1 MNKIENYICLTKK
14 AKALI
19 KQHNLQDA
27 VHYREKA
34 TEIAKNYTL
43 EDLVSN
49 FDSIGW
55 KVDIEGVTKEL
66 LRAKKIYKQNGRKF
80 NEFSIG
86 ELLLGNFAD
95 AYAERRGR

>member
-1 MNKIENYICLTKK
+1 MTKIENYICLTKK
-14 AKALI
+14 ANTLI

-27 VHYREKA
+27 IHYRERA

-43 EDLVSN
+43 EDLVSD

-66 LRAKKIYKQNGRKF
+66 LRAKKIYKENGRKF
-80 NEFSIG
+80 NELSIG

>member
-1 MNKIENYICLTKK
+1 MNKIEKYICLTKK
-14 AKALI
+14 ANALI

-27 VHYREKA
+27 VHYREMA
-34 TEIAKNYTL
+34 TQIAKNYTL
-43 EDLVSN
+43 EDLVSD

-66 LRAKKIYKQNGRKF
+66 LRAKKIYKENGRKF
-80 NEFSIG
+80 NEFLIG

>member
-14 AKALI
+14 ANALI

-27 VHYREKA
+27 VHYR
-34 TEIAKNYTL
+34 

-66 LRAKKIYKQNGRKF
+66 LRAKKIYKENGRKF